1 SSRLTLQEGQELLVK
16 LTDIYPRTT
25 VCLDALDEVD
35 DKIRIRLLKSL
46 KWVIEKSNNLVKI
59 FATSRNDIDILYQ
72 FKEFPRIDMLS
83 DDNFIDISEFIE
95 RRLESAID
103 DGELLLGDV
112 SDSLKSEIFEVLCD
126 RSKGM
131 FQLAAL
137 QITFLCQMGTEADV
151 RSSLQALPDTLTE
164 AYDEIYKRIL

>member
-1 SSRLTLQEGQELLVK
+1 LLVK
-16 LTDIYPRTT
+16 LTYIYPQTT
-25 VCLDALDEVD
+25 ICLDALDEVD

-59 FATSRNDIDILYQ
+59 FATSQNDIDILYQ
-72 FKEFPRIDMLS
+72 FKEFPRIDLLS
-83 DDNFIDISEFIE
+83 DDNFIDISKFIE
-95 RRLESAID
+95 NRLESAI

-112 SDSLKSEIFEVLCD
+112 NSSLKSAIFKVLCE

-137 QITFLCQMGTEADV
+137 QITFLCKMATEGDIK
-151 RSSLQALPDTLTE
+151 SNLQALPDTLTK